1 MRGDEEDECKLT
13 TTTSRSSRRPVMVML
28 LASQAGDQAGGEWL
42 DGEKE
47 LRLWRYVAAGS

>member
-1 MRGDEEDECKLT
+1 
-13 TTTSRSSRRPVMVML
+13 MVML

-47 LRLWRYVAAGS
+47 LHLHTMHPLICRVKFTSLKNTGQRILSEG